1 MLLKSRPL
9 HSNQATDFHELS
21 ICESLYQTQEGPAL
35 NSHACPHLPHARK
48 VSYPVTEVRAERLPV
63 CTCFLLW
70 RQRKQLPA
78 REYAI
83 KKTNYISRTFFAGS
97 VNLIEIRNANGIEV
111 PLKLPLS
118 EKGKN

>member
-1 MLLKSRPL
+1 M
-9 HSNQATDFHELS
+9 A
-21 ICESLYQTQEGPAL
+21 PAL
-35 NSHACPHLPHARK
+35 NSHTCPHLPNANK
-48 VSYPVTEVRAERLPV
+48 VSYPAAEVRVELLQM

-70 RQRKQLPA
+70 RQKKQLPD

-111 PLKLPLS
+111 RLKLPLS
-118 EKGKN
+118 KRGKN